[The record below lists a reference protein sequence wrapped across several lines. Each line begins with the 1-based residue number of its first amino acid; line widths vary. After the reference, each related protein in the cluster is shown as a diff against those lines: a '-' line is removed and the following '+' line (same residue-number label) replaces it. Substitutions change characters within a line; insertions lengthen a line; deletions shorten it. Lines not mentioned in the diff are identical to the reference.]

1 MTMDRESPRFV
12 FSDRT
17 NLADAD
23 FNALSREAAGCSR
36 RSKGF
41 VSRCQEL
48 MRFLWKLSLQVPTR
62 SSGDT
67 SASLLGGDWSCPF

>member
-1 MTMDRESPRFV
+1 MKMDRESPRFV

-23 FNALSREAAGCSR
+23 FNALSREAAGCSK

-41 VSRCQEL
+41 VFRSQEL
-48 MRFLWKLSLQVPTR
+48 MHFYGS
-62 SSGDT
+62 
-67 SASLLGGDWSCPF
+67 

>member
-1 MTMDRESPRFV
+1 MKTDKESPHFV

-36 RSKGF
+36 RSKGICVQMARANAF
-41 VSRCQEL
+41 AMETEPPSSYQV
-48 MRFLWKLSLQVPTR
+48 LWRHLCFFTGR
-62 SSGDT
+62 
-67 SASLLGGDWSCPF
+67 